1 MNRPYVGIIAVG
13 LLALAAGLSL
23 YDSTNSGL
31 ASALL
36 RVGLVMGALW
46 LAFPQLARP
55 VNWWIVVPVLVGGYA
70 FFRLPPI
77 LKVGLV
83 VVSPIL
89 LAICWPQIRNLRSR
103 FVK

>member
-23 YDSTNSGL
+23 YDGTNSGL

-36 RVGLVMGALW
+36 RVGLVMGAVW

-55 VNWWIVVPVLVGGYA
+55 VNWWIVVPVLAAGYA
-70 FFRLPPI
+70 FIKLPPAV
-77 LKVGLV
+77 KVGV
-83 VVSPIL
+83 VLASPIL
-89 LAICWPQIRNLRSR
+89 LAIFWPKIRILRAWL
-103 FVK
+103 K